1 MTYIRRG
8 TTPTISFNT
17 PFEDAEEVYVTFSQD
32 DTIKLD
38 LTSSSSEFSEDDGE
52 YLIALTQAD
61 TLSLTPNAL
70 CEVQIRAIKEGYA
83 PASDIEYV
91 WIFDV
96 LKDGTI
102 PPTPEPTPDQ
112 DEDKEG

>member
-8 TTPTISFNT
+8 TTPTISFNA
-17 PFEDAEEVYVTFSQD
+17 PFEGAEEVYVTFSQE
-32 DTIKLD
+32 TIKID
-38 LTSSSSEFSEDDGE
+38 LTSSSSEFSEEDGE

-91 WIFDV
+91 WVFDI

-102 PPTPEPTPDQ
+102 PPTPEPTPEQ
-112 DEDKEG
+112 DEDNEG